1 MQHPPPAVAA
11 ARSLVVGMILYG
23 DVTNDSRVI
32 REARSLANAGHHV
45 ILTCLAAGPSMAAVL
60 GPGVDIRVVP
70 LHSSVARPGGES
82 PFLAGRG
89 GPLSRLVAKAT
100 WLVRY
105 RANLRA
111 WGRRA
116 IATVGEADAWHAHD
130 FTGLLAIAG
139 RLPPQVPVVYDSHE
153 LFLDYGSAAR
163 LPGPARALL
172 ASEERRLFRRVTAVV
187 TVNPGIASVLAARY
201 PPARPIVVRNCP
213 PRAGAPVPS
222 SDRLRTAAGI
232 PRGRQVILFH
242 GAITADRGIEQV
254 AAVLERPAFG
264 DVHLVLLG
272 YGDARDTWRKRA
284 ADGSLA
290 GRLHVLD
297 AVPPGEVLTWVSS
310 ADVALVLIQPT
321 DLNLRLS
328 TPNKLFEAIAAGVPV
343 LASDLPEIARVVL
356 GDPAG
361 PLGEL
366 CDPRDED
373 AIAGALGRLLG
384 LDPAARSALR
394 ARCLTAARERLNWER
409 EVAALLEVYAT
420 IGTSPRR

>member
-1 MQHPPPAVAA
+1 MQHPPLAIAA

-32 REARSLANAGHHV
+32 REARSLASAGHHV
-45 ILTCLAAGPSMAAVL
+45 VLACLAAGPATAAVL
-60 GPGVDIRVVP
+60 GPGVDVRVVP
-70 LHSSVARPGGES
+70 LRSDVARPGGES
-82 PFLAGRG
+82 PFLAGG
-89 GPLSRLVAKAT
+89 GWRLGRLFAQAA

-105 RANLRA
+105 RANVRA

-116 IATVGEADAWHAHD
+116 IAAVGEADVWHAHD

-139 RLPPQVPVVYDSHE
+139 RLPQQVPVIYDSHE
-153 LFLDYGSAAR
+153 LFADTGSAGH
-163 LPGPARALL
+163 LPAPVRSLL
-172 ASEERRLFRRVTAVV
+172 VREERRLLRRVDAVV
-187 TVNPGIASVLAARY
+187 TVNPGLASVLAARY

-213 PRAGAPVPS
+213 PLADVAARR
-222 SDRLRTAAGI
+222 DDQLRRAAGI
-232 PRGRQVILFH
+232 LPDAAVVLFH

-254 AAVLERPAFG
+254 AAVLERPVFRN
-264 DVHLVLLG
+264 VHLVLLG
-272 YGDARDTWRKRA
+272 YGERRDAWHERSRM
-284 ADGSLA
+284 GPLA
-290 GRLHVLD
+290 GRVHVLD
-297 AVPPGEVLTWVSS
+297 AVPPDVLVAWISS
-310 ADVALVLIQPT
+310 ADVAAVLQQPV

-343 LASDLPEIARVVL
+343 LASDLPEIARVVQ

-373 AIAGALGRLLG
+373 AIAAALDRLLG

-394 ARCLTAARERLNWER
+394 ARCVIAARERLNWEH

-420 IGTSPRR
+420 ISALPRR

>member
-1 MQHPPPAVAA
+1 
-11 ARSLVVGMILYG
+11 MILYG

-32 REARSLANAGHHV
+32 REARSLAAAGHHV
-45 ILTCLAAGPSMAAVL
+45 ILACLAAGPATAAML
-60 GPGVDIRVVP
+60 GPGVEVRAVP
-70 LHSSVARPGGES
+70 LHGNVARPGGES
-82 PFLAGRG
+82 PFLGGRG
-89 GPLSRLVAKAT
+89 GRLGRLFAQAT

-105 RANLRA
+105 RANVRA

-116 IATVGEADAWHAHD
+116 ISAVGEADAWHAHD
-130 FTGLLAIAG
+130 YTGLLAIAG
-139 RLPPQVPVVYDSHE
+139 RLPHHVPVVYDSHE
-153 LFLDYGSAAR
+153 LFADYGSAAR
-163 LPGPARALL
+163 LPGPARAVLVR
-172 ASEERRLFRRVTAVV
+172 EERRLVRRVTAVV
-187 TVNPGIASVLAARY
+187 TVNPGLASVLAARY

-213 PRAGAPVPS
+213 PRADAAGPS

-232 PRGRQVILFH
+232 PPGTQVILFH
-242 GAITADRGIEQV
+242 GAITVNRGIEQV

-272 YGDARDTWRKRA
+272 YGDERDLWRERA

-297 AVPPGEVLTWVSS
+297 AVPSDDVVALISS

-373 AIAGALGRLLG
+373 AIAAALGRLLD
-384 LDPAARSALR
+384 LDPGARSALR

-409 EVAALLEVYAT
+409 EVVALLDLYAT
-420 IGTSPRR
+420 IRRSQGR